1 MLADSN
7 HKVLNH
13 SHQRHQSAENPLWKA
28 GQDRWNQRLNQIV
41 NEQARDFHSKHDS
54 FNVEAFMSE
63 STAKQ
68 AKDDAVWKVIP
79 MEVDRLIL
87 DADNPRLASA
97 DAGSDKKELL
107 KFMWEEMAVDEVALS
122 IAANGFFQEEPLLV
136 IPAEKPKKE
145 GEQQQY
151 IVVEGNRRLCAVRL
165 LRDAKLRE
173 FVKATD
179 LPILNEKQLED
190 LKKLPVSIY
199 ENRKDLWEYFGFRHI
214 NGPKAWDAE
223 PKAKYVATVHERYRV
238 SLVEIARKIGDQH
251 KYVKRIYRGYVLL
264 EQAEKA
270 GFNREDRKANR
281 FNFSHLYTAADQ
293 QQYQKFLGIDSEG
306 SLKRDPVPKS
316 KLDDLKQLMVWLYG
330 SKSDDK
336 APLIRT
342 QNPDLNYLREVIGN
356 KTGLAALRSGLPL
369 ERALQ
374 ISRGDTQIFRQAL
387 LKAKVSLQEAKSVVT
402 TGYEGDEEDDALMR
416 DVRKTMESIESE
428 MTEIRKNSKP

>member
-1 MLADSN
+1 M
-7 HKVLNH
+7 
-13 SHQRHQSAENPLWKA
+13 
-28 GQDRWNQRLNQIV
+28 
-41 NEQARDFHSKHDS
+41 
-54 FNVEAFMSE
+54 
-63 STAKQ
+63 
-68 AKDDAVWKVIP
+68 
-79 MEVDRLIL
+79 
-87 DADNPRLASA
+87 
-97 DAGSDKKELL
+97 
-107 KFMWEEMAVDEVALS
+107 
-122 IAANGFFQEEPLLV
+122 
-136 IPAEKPKKE
+136 
-145 GEQQQY
+145 
-151 IVVEGNRRLCAVRL
+151 
-165 LRDAKLRE
+165 
-173 FVKATD
+173 
-179 LPILNEKQLED
+179 
-190 LKKLPVSIY
+190 
-199 ENRKDLWEYFGFRHI
+199 
-214 NGPKAWDAE
+214 
-223 PKAKYVATVHERYRV
+223 
-238 SLVEIARKIGDQH
+238 
-251 KYVKRIYRGYVLL
+251 

-387 LKAKVSLQEAKSVVT
+387 LKSKVSLQEAKSVVT

-428 MTEIRKNSKP
+428 MTEIRKNRKP